1 MFINDRLIYLQM
13 QKTGCTH
20 IARLLAET
28 VGGEQHGKHS
38 KLTFDPGD
46 RVVIGSV
53 RNPWDWYV
61 SLWAFGC
68 SGEGSV
74 FDKTTRPAR
83 TLKALARSVAPA
95 LPHPG
100 RTVRSVREWRGMR
113 ERDYEKWRR
122 LYGDPNDVR
131 LFRQWI
137 RHLLSDAGKAD
148 LIEGYP
154 QSGLS
159 RFAGFMTYRFASM
172 YSKLGA
178 WTETGVHIDNA
189 DDLGAF
195 WDAHAILDRIIFM
208 ESLEEDVAFILSDL
222 GYDGA
227 SVAAASQDRTNASA
241 HRDFAEYYD
250 SETAQL
256 VREQETFI
264 IDRYGYR
271 GPNEA
276 QAAATSRASEA

>member
-28 VGGEQHGKHS
+28 VGGEQHGKHN

-46 RVVIGSV
+46 RVIVGSV

-68 SGEGSV
+68 SGRGSV
-74 FDKTTRPAR
+74 FDKTTRPAKSAK
-83 TLKALARSVAPA
+83 TLARSVASA

-100 RTVRSVREWRGMR
+100 RTMRSVRAWRETR
-113 ERDYEKWRR
+113 ERDYERWRR

-137 RHLLSDAGKAD
+137 KHLLSDAGKAD

-154 QSGLS
+154 QSSLCS
-159 RFAGFMTYRFASM
+159 FAGFMTYRFVSM
-172 YSKLGA
+172 YADFKKWNECGQLIR
-178 WTETGVHIDNA
+178 TEDVLH
-189 DDLGAF
+189 AF
-195 WDAHAILDRIIFM
+195 WAQSAILDRIIFM
-208 ESLEEDVAFILSDL
+208 ESLEDDLARILKDL
-222 GYDGA
+222 GCDGA
-227 SVAAASQDRTNASA
+227 SLVAVPQDRTNTSA
-241 HRDFAEYYD
+241 HRSYVDYYD
-250 SETAQL
+250 SETARL
-256 VREQETFI
+256 VRNQEKFI
-264 IDRYGYR
+264 IETYGYR
-271 GPNEA
+271 GPDEA
-276 QAAATSRASEA
+276 QSAGDG